1 LIFYASLFFQFDSVY
16 GLFLARL
23 FKIKDDSV
31 LDIKPGSSYLLLDI
45 ILITGFMLS
54 VGISILLFFAVV
66 FIPVMLSIELKEE
79 EDNNVK

>member
-1 LIFYASLFFQFDSVY
+1 VNN
-16 GLFLARL
+16 GLFLAPL

-31 LDIKPGSSYLLLDI
+31 LNIKIESSYLLLGI

-66 FIPVMLSIELKEE
+66 FFAVALS
-79 EDNNVK
+79 

>member
-1 LIFYASLFFQFDSVY
+1 MIFYASLFFQFDSVY